1 MATNFLHRLVDG
13 SPADFMTWC
22 LWTSL
27 FFVVD
32 FFSPFDTFREL
43 ENYWPI
49 GTCLL
54 YFVMSQVRLCSEE
67 HYSSPVK
74 NLR

>member
-1 MATNFLHRLVDG
+1 MALLLVSWFG
-13 SPADFMTWC
+13 ACGFH
-22 LWTSL
+22 
-27 FFVVD
+27 FF
-32 FFSPFDTFREL
+32 FFPPFDTFREL

-74 NLR
+74 NL